1 MLFNK
6 VLDENEKCAFIF
18 TLKQKELFGQP
29 NALVSDF
36 EGLNLHSKCGDG

>member
-1 MLFNK
+1 MKMKN
-6 VLDENEKCAFIF
+6 VPFIF

-29 NALVSDF
+29 NALVSDL